1 MASEYDFVVVGGGTA
16 GLVVAARLS
25 EDPNSKV
32 LVLEAGSDHTEDP
45 RVKIPI
51 FYSALL
57 GSEADWSFRSEP
69 QKSLDGRVIHLHQG
83 KALGGSST
91 LNAHVFVPPAKGLI
105 DTWERLGNKGWSWNN
120 LKTHLSKA
128 YTSPSVDEATLKS
141 LGIQDWSKR
150 NDEAKGPIQTS
161 FSGDVWHPIR
171 EAWAASFKNNG
182 HFMPEDPFL
191 NSSVGA
197 FSCLAT
203 IDPVTKERSYSATAY
218 YNPVKGR
225 DNLQVLTNANVEKI
239 LTQKDSGFTKATGV
253 QFSHDGTSKTVLAR
267 KEVVLAAGVFQ
278 SPKLLE
284 LSGIGNEELLK
295 EHGIEVVE
303 PLPGVGENLHDH
315 TIVYTGFRA
324 SDDVATLDPLIRQ
337 EPEALQQAI
346 QEYGATQSG
355 PLSSCG
361 VYSYAYMPVLEH
373 ASDEGQKA
381 LKTLLDQ
388 NRPASGSSPE
398 EVRAKA
404 FYDVLETTLLDQEQP
419 SGAYV
424 SALAQITIP
433 IDANAEKP
441 PAALPGKF
449 ISIGSMLSQ
458 PLSRGSVHIRSK
470 DPSAQPVIDPN
481 YLSHPI
487 DVEIMAHH
495 VLQTKKIAALSPL
508 DNLLA
513 KPLTHRD
520 PAAEFTDL
528 ESAKAYVRGNAISMW
543 HLGGTCAMLPREKA
557 GVVDT
562 NLKVY
567 GVDNLRVVDSSA
579 IPLISTAN
587 LQAAVYAFA
596 EKAADIIRNYWSS
609 K

>member
-1 MASEYDFVVVGGGTA
+1 M
-16 GLVVAARLS
+16 
-25 EDPNSKV
+25 
-32 LVLEAGSDHTEDP
+32 
-45 RVKIPI
+45 
-51 FYSALL
+51 
-57 GSEADWSFRSEP
+57 
-69 QKSLDGRVIHLHQG
+69 IHLHQG
-83 KALGGSST
+83 KALGGSSA
-91 LNAHVFVPPAKGLI
+91 LNAHVFVPPTKGGI
-105 DTWERLGNKGWSWNN
+105 DSWERLGNAGWNWND

-128 YTSPSVDEATLKS
+128 YTSPSVDKAAENA
-141 LGIQDWSKR
+141 LGIDGWSRR
-150 NDEAKGPIQTS
+150 NDSAQGPIQTS
-161 FSGDVWHPIR
+161 FSGDAFHPIR
-171 EAWAASFKNNG
+171 EAWAASFRRNG
-182 HFMPEDPFL
+182 HCMPEDPFL
-191 NSSVGA
+191 NGSVGS

-203 IDPVTKERSYSATAY
+203 IDPVKKERSYSATAY

-225 DNLQVLTNANVEKI
+225 ENLQLLTNAHVEKVLI
-239 LTQKDSGFTKATGV
+239 KKDGGFTNATGV
-253 QFSHDGTSKTVLAR
+253 QFTHEGDSKTVLAR
-267 KEVVLAAGVFQ
+267 KEVIIAAGVFQ

-295 EHGIEVVE
+295 KHGIDVMEH
-303 PLPGVGENLHDH
+303 LPGVGENLHDH
-315 TIVYTGFRA
+315 AIVYTGFKA
-324 SDDVATLDPLIRQ
+324 ADDVATLDSLIRQ
-337 EPEALQQAI
+337 EPEALQEAM

-361 VYSYAYMPVLEH
+361 VYSYAYLPVYAH
-373 ASDEGQKA
+373 AAEEGQKA

-398 EVRAKA
+398 EARTRA
-404 FYDVLETTLLDQEQP
+404 FYDVAESTLLDQKEP

-441 PAALPGKF
+441 PTALPGKF
-449 ISIGSMLSQ
+449 ITIGSMLSQ

-470 DPSAQPVIDPN
+470 DPAVQPTIDPN

-495 VLQTKKIAALSPL
+495 ILQTKDIARLSPL
-508 DNLLA
+508 NNLLS

-520 PAAEFTDL
+520 PAADFTDL
-528 ESAKAYVRGNAISMW
+528 DAAKAYARANAISMW

-562 NLKVY
+562 SLKVY
-567 GVDNLRVVDSSA
+567 GVDNLRVVDASA

-587 LQAAVYAFA
+587 LQATVYAFA
-596 EKAADIIRNYWSS
+596 EKAADIIKNDWSMT
-609 K
+609 

>member
-1 MASEYDFVVVGGGTA
+1 M
-16 GLVVAARLS
+16 
-25 EDPNSKV
+25 
-32 LVLEAGSDHTEDP
+32 
-45 RVKIPI
+45 
-51 FYSALL
+51 
-57 GSEADWSFRSEP
+57 
-69 QKSLDGRVIHLHQG
+69 IHLHQG
-83 KALGGSST
+83 KALGGSSA
-91 LNAHVFVPPAKGLI
+91 LNAHVFVPPAKGVI
-105 DTWERLGNKGWSWNN
+105 DSWERLGNTGWNWSN

-128 YTSPSVDEATLKS
+128 YTSPSVDKAAEEA
-141 LGIQDWSKR
+141 LGIEGWSGR
-150 NDEAKGPIQTS
+150 NDSAKGPIQTS
-161 FSGDVWHPIR
+161 FSGDESHPIR
-171 EAWAASFKNNG
+171 EAWAASFRSDG
-182 HFMPEDPFL
+182 HYMPEDPFL
-191 NSSVGA
+191 NGSVGA

-203 IDPVTKERSYSATAY
+203 IDPVKKERSYSATAY

-225 DNLQVLTNANVEKI
+225 DNLQVLTNAQVEKV
-239 LTQKDSGFTKATGV
+239 LTKKDGGSTKAIGV
-253 QFSHDGTSKTVLAR
+253 HFTHGGDSKTVLAR
-267 KEVVLAAGVFQ
+267 KEVIIAAGAFQ

-284 LSGIGNEELLK
+284 LSGIGNEELLRI
-295 EHGIEVVE
+295 HGIECVE
-303 PLPGVGENLHDH
+303 HLPGVGENLHDH
-315 TIVYTGFRA
+315 AIVYTGFKA
-324 SDDVATLDPLIRQ
+324 ADDVATLDSLIRQ
-337 EPEALQQAI
+337 EPEALQQAM
-346 QEYGATQSG
+346 QEYGATQTG

-361 VYSYAYMPVLEH
+361 VYSYAYLPVH
-373 ASDEGQKA
+373 AHAADEGQKA

-398 EVRAKA
+398 EARARA
-404 FYDVLETTLLDQEQP
+404 FYDVVESTLLDQKEP

-433 IDANAEKP
+433 IDAKAEKP

-449 ISIGSMLSQ
+449 ITIGSMLSQ

-495 VLQTKKIAALSPL
+495 ILQTKNIARLSPL

-520 PAAEFTDL
+520 PAADFTDL
-528 ESAKAYVRGNAISMW
+528 ESAKAYARGNAISMW

-562 NLKVY
+562 SLRVY
-567 GVDNLRVVDSSA
+567 GVCNLRVVDASA

-587 LQAAVYAFA
+587 LQVTVYAFA
-596 EKAADIIRNYWSS
+596 EKAADIIKNDWSMS
-609 K
+609 